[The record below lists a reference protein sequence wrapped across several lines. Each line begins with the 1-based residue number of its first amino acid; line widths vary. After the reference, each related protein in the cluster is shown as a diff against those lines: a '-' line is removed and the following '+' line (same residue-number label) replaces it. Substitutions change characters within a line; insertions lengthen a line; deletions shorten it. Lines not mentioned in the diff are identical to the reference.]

1 MQPARHPATPSLLPR
16 TRSRVQTAGPAAALV
31 LAAAALLVSVG
42 AARAQA
48 VDPRNTGQLMACLTK
63 ASERPDEALEDGLVW
78 RARSGGIDAEHCIA
92 VARIELG
99 DIETGARTLVSL
111 AASPYAG
118 DAASRAQLLVKAAN
132 AWLLI
137 EDYAPAEAALTRA
150 LELVPDAQGIFL
162 DRARARALGG
172 RWADAEVDLGRALAQ
187 GEDAFA
193 YRLRAEVR
201 MQQGRYDEADADIA
215 AAERL
220 EPRAVETN
228 LVRGRIREARRLGRA
243 PD

>member
-1 MQPARHPATPSLLPR
+1 MQPAQPFAKPILPPR
-16 TRSRVQTAGPAAALV
+16 RSRVQSGLHGAALMLAV
-31 LAAAALLVSVG
+31 GLLAAGGMAQ
-42 AARAQA
+42 AQA
-48 VDPRNTGQLMACLTK
+48 VDPRNTEQLMACLTK
-63 ASERPDEALEDGLVW
+63 ASERPEEALEDGLVW
-78 RARSGGIDAEHCIA
+78 RSRSGGIDAEHCIA
-92 VARIELG
+92 VARIEVG

-118 DAASRAQLLVKAAN
+118 DAESRAQLLVKAAN

-172 RWADAEVDLGRALAQ
+172 RWSDAEVDLDRALAQ

-201 MQQGRYDEADADIA
+201 MQQGRYDDAEADVA

-220 EPRAVETN
+220 EPRSIETN

>member
-1 MQPARHPATPSLLPR
+1 MQPARPPAKPILPP
-16 TRSRVQTAGPAAALV
+16 RSRVQSAGPAAALALATAL
-31 LAAAALLVSVG
+31 LAAGGTAH
-42 AARAQA
+42 AQA
-48 VDPRNTGQLMACLTK
+48 VDPRNTQQLMACLAK
-63 ASERPDEALEDGLVW
+63 ASERPEEALEDGLVW
-78 RARSGGIDAEHCIA
+78 RGRSGGIDAEHCIA
-92 VARIELG
+92 VARIEVG

-118 DAASRAQLLVKAAN
+118 DAESRAQLLVKAAN

-150 LELVPDAQGIFL
+150 LELVPEAQGIFL

-172 RWADAEVDLGRALAQ
+172 RWSDAEVDLDRALAQ

-201 MQQGRYDEADADIA
+201 MQLGRYDDAEADIA
-215 AAERL
+215 AAERI
-220 EPRAVETN
+220 EPRSVETN

>member
-1 MQPARHPATPSLLPR
+1 MQPARHPAAPLLLPR
-16 TRSRVQTAGPAAALV
+16 TCTRVQSAGLAAALV
-31 LAAAALLVSVG
+31 LATALL
-42 AARAQA
+42 AAGGTAQAQA
-48 VDPRNTGQLMACLTK
+48 VDPRNTQQLMACLDK
-63 ASERPDEALEDGLVW
+63 AAERAEEALEDGLVW
-78 RARSGGIDAEHCIA
+78 RSRSGGIDAEHCIA

-118 DAASRAQLLVKAAN
+118 EAESRAQLLVKAAN

-172 RWADAEVDLGRALAQ
+172 RWADAEVDLDRALAQ

-193 YRLRAEVR
+193 YRLRAEAR
-201 MQQGRYDEADADIA
+201 MQQGRYDEAESDVA

-220 EPRAVETN
+220 EPRSVETN